1 MVGLTTRQAQILE
14 AIIGHLRD
22 HHAPPTIRWLCDTVA
37 IRSTNG
43 MREHLL
49 ALERKGFIGRTPG
62 VYGMK
67 VLRFPDG
74 APLKVA
80 ILRA

>member
-14 AIIGHLRD
+14 AIIGHLEE
-22 HHAPPTIRWLCDTVA
+22 HHAPPTIRWLCEAMA
-37 IRSTNG
+37 ISSTNG
-43 MREHLL
+43 MRDHLL
-49 ALERKGFIGRTPG
+49 ALERKGFIGRPPG